1 MPAQEERSVGDDIVG
16 GSGGGRG
23 GEGGSGG
30 GMTAEEE
37 YYQMKR
43 RRVRQSM
50 LENPLNSIQIGA
62 GDQPEWVHVDDPLH
76 YRTLNRPW
84 YVGPPKKG
92 GYMVFDWSGGRK
104 SSKRFSVQEM
114 KKRWEP
120 SPDWEPSRVREKGWE
135 LEHVPP
141 QVVLEEDSWG
151 GRDCWYPA
159 LCFACGEPGILS
171 REAVQKANPGLDPSH
186 DVSFEQLERALSSCS
201 RFTLQRR
208 PALHQDYLG
217 LLQSRGSFVGI
228 ACVEPEGHARDAHY
242 FGYDGYRR
250 VLYYGDGATHAF
262 GVDDDDV
269 KTRRGAKAFFDAID
283 FKHFTA
289 VRQVC
294 TKAGKRHIS
303 PL

>member
-1 MPAQEERSVGDDIVG
+1 MVCWPAQEGGVHGVRLERRPQEFEAVFCARDEEEVGALSRLG
-16 GSGGGRG
+16 ALAGT
-23 GEGGSGG
+23 GEG
-30 GMTAEEE
+30 M
-37 YYQMKR
+37 
-43 RRVRQSM
+43 
-50 LENPLNSIQIGA
+50 GA
-62 GDQPEWVHVDDPLH
+62 GA
-76 YRTLNRPW
+76 R
-84 YVGPPKKG
+84 
-92 GYMVFDWSGGRK
+92 
-104 SSKRFSVQEM
+104 
-114 KKRWEP
+114 
-120 SPDWEPSRVREKGWE
+120 
-135 LEHVPP
+135 PP